1 MANALTPVI
10 VLPCMDC
17 NKEKEY
23 VRKKI
28 VFVGNVFKDSKY
40 LTNLF
45 RKYLLQE
52 IICLFLKLNTL
63 VTKQII
69 LSDLAEIHSVNSL
82 YCL

>member
-28 VFVGNVFKDSKY
+28 VFVGNVGNVFKDSKY
-40 LTNLF
+40 LTDLF

-52 IICLFLKLNTL
+52 IFCLFLKL
-63 VTKQII
+63 K
-69 LSDLAEIHSVNSL
+69 
-82 YCL
+82 